1 MGWLQ
6 RFELWLNGKNKI
18 KSLILNWALSL
29 IESKM
34 SFEAWKVSSKSCLI
48 LESVGNN
55 IDSDDER
62 GLISGTVEQ
71 NPLLHLFICLSL
83 FFCLN
88 TPVNDRWLHSSC
100 VVHNWCCW
108 FSELDWHS
116 LSVFCLCGASPTS
129 AEALMLVTKTR
140 ADWVTLSKVQIFNSK
155 KFKTFP
161 LFESGTVGHVLNECQ
176 KSW

>member
-1 MGWLQ
+1 
-6 RFELWLNGKNKI
+6 
-18 KSLILNWALSL
+18 
-29 IESKM
+29 M

-71 NPLLHLFICLSL
+71 NPLLHLFICCHYFSVWILQSMTDDCTVL
-83 FFCLN
+83 
-88 TPVNDRWLHSSC
+88 VSC
-100 VVHNWCCW
+100 TIGVVGSQSWIGILYLYFVCAP
-108 FSELDWHS
+108 
-116 LSVFCLCGASPTS
+116 ASPTS

-161 LFESGTVGHVLNECQ
+161 LFESGTVRHVLNECQ